1 MFDYEEYYKDLEKQY
16 VRIDLHRFDNKNILV
31 TGSCGLICSYL
42 IDLLMYANNKHDANI
57 KVYALSRSKDKLE
70 NRFDKYIDNDKFIPI
85 IQDVCEPIK
94 IDKVDYIIHGASNAT
109 PKLYIEKPVDTM
121 NANYLG
127 MLNIMNLAK
136 ENKSKV
142 LYISSGDV
150 YGERNNNNEPLTEKD
165 YAYIDILNVR
175 ASYASSKR
183 ATETLCISYKEQY
196 GMNVSIVRPAHI
208 YGPTFTLSDTRAI
221 SDFMRN
227 VLEDRDIIMKSD
239 GSSIRSYCYVGDAVI
254 GILLVMLD
262 GENGEAYN
270 ISNANSFVSIKEVAN
285 IICKKYN
292 KKLIIELP
300 KDYWCPS
307 GAPD

>member
-1 MFDYEEYYKDLEKQY
+1 M
-16 VRIDLHRFDNKNILV
+16 
-31 TGSCGLICSYL
+31 
-42 IDLLMYANNKHDANI
+42 
-57 KVYALSRSKDKLE
+57 
-70 NRFDKYIDNDKFIPI
+70 
-85 IQDVCEPIK
+85 
-94 IDKVDYIIHGASNAT
+94 
-109 PKLYIEKPVDTM
+109 
-121 NANYLG
+121 
-127 MLNIMNLAK
+127 
-136 ENKSKV
+136 
-142 LYISSGDV
+142 

-300 KDYWCPS
+300 KDYLGKKIDNNNKVISMSNQKLMKLGWSPLYGINEGLETS
-307 GAPD
+307 LNIRKK